1 MDEKNYYVYILANK
15 TNSTVYIGVTNDLMR
30 RLWEHRN
37 DMADGFTK
45 QYHVHKLVHYES
57 TTDVNE
63 AIARE
68 KQLKG
73 WRRARKNDLIES
85 VNPAWKDLAGDWF
98 TAEPIPRS

>member
-1 MDEKNYYVYILANK
+1 MQEKNYYVYILANK
-15 TNSTVYIGVTNDLMR
+15 TNAVVYIGVTNDLMR

-45 QYHVHKLVHYES
+45 RYHVHKLVYYEC

-73 WRRARKNDLIES
+73 WRRGKKNDLIES
-85 VNPAWKDLAGDWF
+85 ANPAWKDLAGDWF
-98 TAEPIPRS
+98 TTLPAAR

>member
-1 MDEKNYYVYILANK
+1 MYILANK
-15 TNSTVYIGVTNDLMR
+15 TNTVVYIGVTNDLMR

-45 QYHVHKLVHYES
+45 RYHVHKLVYYEC

-63 AIARE
+63 AIAQE

-73 WRRARKNDLIES
+73 WRRAKKNDLIES
-85 VNPAWKDLAGDWF
+85 ANPVWKDLAGDWF
-98 TAEPIPRS
+98 TTLPAAR